1 MRRRRRQRTD
11 YRVPWWLVAI
21 LIANL
26 IFHMIPQEWII
37 GPAPSLETLQ
47 QETEAW
53 LEEVTEPAAEIL
65 LDESRW
71 LGLNDRKKVRVLE
84 RLAAEQA
91 QKLALR
97 KHLSVEVADLE
108 EGLAGQ
114 YDNEA
119 SVICIDENSFR
130 SARPERLMYIVCHEV
145 RHAYQFA
152 LADAWM
158 NLCGD
163 SEYADLE
170 LFSQMEA
177 CYEGLNS
184 YCHAAE
190 GREAYENQWV
200 EVDAREYADG
210 EVMRIIMGGETGR

>member
-108 EGLAGQ
+108 EGL
-114 YDNEA
+114 
-119 SVICIDENSFR
+119 SHLHR
-130 SARPERLMYIVCHEV
+130 RK
-145 RHAYQFA
+145 
-152 LADAWM
+152 
-158 NLCGD
+158 
-163 SEYADLE
+163 
-170 LFSQMEA
+170 LFSK
-177 CYEGLNS
+177 CPSG
-184 YCHAAE
+184 AAHVH
-190 GREAYENQWV
+190 RLP
-200 EVDAREYADG
+200 
-210 EVMRIIMGGETGR
+210 